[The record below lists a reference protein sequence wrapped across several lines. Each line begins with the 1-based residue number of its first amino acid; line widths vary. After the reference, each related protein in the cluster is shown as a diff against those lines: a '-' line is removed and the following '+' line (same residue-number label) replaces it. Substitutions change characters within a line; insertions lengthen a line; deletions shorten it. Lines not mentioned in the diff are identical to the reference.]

1 MCLFYSTSLS
11 IVIDYGK
18 MFIDRV
24 KIYVKSGDGGDG
36 CVAFL
41 REKYRPRGGPAGGD
55 GGKGGD
61 VILRVNKKLHTLL
74 DFYYRRMYKAKNGRP
89 GEGKN
94 RHGKSADDLIIDV
107 PPGTVVFDAESG
119 EQIADLVDGEFI
131 VARGG
136 RGGRGNAQFATSTN
150 QAPKY
155 AEEGKPGEE
164 KWLILELRLIAD
176 VGLVGLPNAG
186 KSTIISRLTNAHPK
200 IADYPFTTKEP
211 HLGIAEIGMDRRLV
225 IADIPGIIEGAH
237 RGKGMGL
244 EFLRHISRTKVIV
257 ILLDILDEPEKAY
270 RTLLSELSE
279 YSEELLRRPRIVAL
293 NKIDAADKELLNR
306 NWEKIFSGEEIFKIS
321 AVAGTGLKEF
331 LAKISQLADVDM

>member
-1 MCLFYSTSLS
+1 
-11 IVIDYGK
+11 

-186 KSTIISRLTNAHPK
+186 KSTIISRLTNAHPE

-270 RTLLSELSE
+270 RTLLSELSK
-279 YSEELLRRPRIVAL
+279 YNDELLRRPRIVAL
-293 NKIDAADKELLNR
+293 NKIDAADRELLNR

-331 LAKISQLADVDM
+331 LAKISQLADVGM

>member
-1 MCLFYSTSLS
+1 
-11 IVIDYGK
+11 

-237 RGKGMGL
+237 LGKGMGL

-293 NKIDAADKELLNR
+293 NKIDAADRELLNR

>member
-1 MCLFYSTSLS
+1 
-11 IVIDYGK
+11 

-270 RTLLSELSE
+270 RTLLSELSK
-279 YSEELLRRPRIVAL
+279 YNDELLRRPRIVAL
-293 NKIDAADKELLNR
+293 NKIDAADRELLNR

-331 LAKISQLADVDM
+331 LAKISQLADVGM